1 MDTRSIESLT
11 ASRKDFFESN
21 YTALREQPPMRWM
34 CRLFGKLTDGW
45 HPSLLDLPTGAAKTD
60 VLVIWMVALAWYGLE
75 RGSSYRALLKRR
87 GLDGP
92 NFHALRHSHASQ
104 SLADGVDIKTVS
116 SRLGHSKA
124 SFTLA
129 QYCHLMP
136 GQDQEAAT
144 RTDTRMRRRSSRCA
158 SRRSSEIQPTE
169 ILRCQ
174 LGANSQN
181 SGDEH
186 MECRHLDCP

>member
-1 MDTRSIESLT
+1 LRIDRALSETKEQGVFMKPKGKRTRT
-11 ASRKDFFESN
+11 V
-21 YTALREQPPMRWM
+21 ALPPLLVEALSAHRGEQEKNRQA
-34 CRLFGKLTDGW
+34 L
-45 HPSLLDLPTGAAKTD
+45 GAAYQDNDLICCRPDGSLWPPSAFT
-60 VLVIWMVALAWYGLE
+60 
-75 RGSSYRALLKRR
+75 SSYRARLKRR

-136 GQDQEAAT
+136 GQDQEAA
-144 RTDTRMRRRSSRCA
+144 RTDTRMRQA
-158 SRRSSEIQPTE
+158 
-169 ILRCQ
+169 L
-174 LGANSQN
+174 
-181 SGDEH
+181 
-186 MECRHLDCP
+186 